1 MTKESLKRGCALLN
15 IKLITEN
22 LADELIPGIQRATGI
37 YILTSFVMESG
48 VKLLQPYLKQAA
60 ERGADI
66 KLLAGD
72 YLFVTQPK
80 ALRRLLAIDYRL
92 ELRLWRSYGTSFHP
106 KAYLFDYGDGQ
117 GLMIVGSSNL
127 SHSAFKVGYEWNLAM
142 SAEAEPYTFQQALEQ
157 FMKSLYHEQTC
168 ALHEEAVNEY
178 EQAYSA
184 HHSKFP
190 ELGRTHTERE
200 ESELMMP
207 VKSDQRPSESGLI
220 EAADMGMPLLQ
231 PRPAQQMALDAV
243 YATMEEGYRK
253 AMVVM
258 ATGLGKTY
266 LAAFLAKSFK
276 RVLFIAHRE
285 EILQQAQRSFRLV
298 MPERSSGLYN
308 GAEKS
313 VDTQLLFASIYT
325 LGIKKHRERFQ
336 ANEFDLIVVDEAH
349 HAAAKSYASVLDY
362 YTPSFQLGITATPER
377 MDGRDVYALC
387 DGNVAYQMHFIE
399 AITRGWLSPFRY
411 YGIYDD
417 TDYSQITWLGSR
429 YEEQELLDTQLR
441 RDRAELVWKAW
452 SDHKQSRS
460 LGFCSSIR
468 QADFLTEFFMEQ
480 GVRALSLHS
489 RTSGMTRPNA
499 IRALTDGELDI
510 IFTVDLFNEGVDIP
524 GVDTLLFVR
533 PTESLT
539 VFTQQMGRG
548 LRLAEGKTHCV
559 IVDLI
564 GNYRNADLKLSLL
577 GRNSD
582 KQPERGKWTA
592 ESDCAALPLD
602 CVIDLDIGV
611 INWLDS
617 LLQKRSPRKEKL
629 RTSYLELKKELGRR
643 PSYLEL
649 HALGSERS
657 QNYKTE
663 FKSYFAFL
671 LWAGEL
677 SKEETAAYEQA
688 EGWLKE
694 VEATDMNKSYKMV
707 LLNAM
712 LERGLERWREPITSQ
727 EAAAPFYRYIMQK
740 EYRWKKDFSG
750 KETGQLAEQYNEK
763 QVAALIARMPMAK
776 WSGKSNGCVSYEKGA
791 MSLNQEAI
799 SDSPIIYEWTKE
811 ICMYRLQVYFE
822 RKSIPTPL

>member
-1 MTKESLKRGCALLN
+1 LKRGCALLN

-48 VKLLQPYLKQAA
+48 VKLLQPHLKQAA

-80 ALRRLLAIDYRL
+80 ALRRLLAIDERL

-127 SHSAFKVGYEWNLAM
+127 SRSAFKVGYEWNLAVN
-142 SAEAEPYTFQQALEQ
+142 AQAEPFTFQQALKQ
-157 FMKSLYHEQTC
+157 FMTSLYHDQTC

-178 EQAYSA
+178 ERDYNR

-190 ELGRTHTERE
+190 ELARTHTEWE

-207 VKSDQRPSESGLI
+207 VKPSKAGNAGNPAFVASTTNRIL
-220 EAADMGMPLLQ
+220 
-231 PRPAQQMALDAV
+231 PRQAQQMALEAIH
-243 YATMEEGYRK
+243 ATWEEGYSK

-266 LAAFLAKSFK
+266 LAAFVARSFK

-313 VDTQLLFASIYT
+313 SDVELLFASIYT
-325 LGIKKHRERFQ
+325 LGIKQHRDRFKTDD
-336 ANEFDLIVVDEAH
+336 FDLIVVDEVH
-349 HAAAKSYASVLDY
+349 HAAAKSYTSVLSY
-362 YTPSFQLGITATPER
+362 FTPVFQLGITATPER

-387 DGNVAYQMHFIE
+387 DGNVAYQIHFIE
-399 AITRGWLSPFRY
+399 AITRGWLSPFQY

-429 YEEQELLDTQLR
+429 YDEQELSDAQLR
-441 RDRAELVWKAW
+441 KDRAELVWRAW
-452 SDHKQSRS
+452 TDHKQSRS

-468 QADFLTEFFMEQ
+468 QADFLADYFKEQ

-489 RTSGMTRPNA
+489 RTTEMSRPEA
-499 IRALTDGELDI
+499 IRALTEGELDI

-524 GVDTLLFVR
+524 GVDTLLFAR

-539 VFTQQMGRG
+539 VFTQQIGRG

-559 IVDLI
+559 IIDLI

-577 GRNSD
+577 GRNSE
-582 KQPERGKWTA
+582 KRPERGQWTA
-592 ESDCAALPLD
+592 ESACAQLPPG
-602 CVIDLDIGV
+602 CIIDLEIGV

-617 LLQKRSPRKEKL
+617 LLGKRNPRKENL
-629 RTSYLELKKELGRR
+629 RTSYLDLKKELGRR
-643 PSYLEL
+643 PTYLEL
-649 HALGSERS
+649 HAHGRARS
-657 QNYKTE
+657 QDYRSE
-663 FKSYFAFL
+663 FKSYAGFL

-677 SKEETAAYEQA
+677 SEEESRVYMQA
-688 EGWLKE
+688 ESWLKE
-694 VEATDMNKSYKMV
+694 VEGTGMNKSYKMV
-707 LLNAM
+707 LLYTM
-712 LERGLERWREPITSQ
+712 LERGPKRWQEPISPY
-727 EAAAPFYRYIMQK
+727 EAAPDFYGYIMER
-740 EYRWKKDFSG
+740 EYRRKKEFAG
-750 KETGQLAEQYNEK
+750 KTTASLAESYDESV
-763 QVAALIARMPMAK
+763 VARLIADNPMTY
-776 WSGKSNGCVSYEKGA
+776 WSGKSQGLVTYANGI
-791 MSLNQEAI
+791 MTLNQEAI
-799 SDSPIIYEWTKE
+799 TDSPIVYEWTKE
-811 ICMYRLQVYFE
+811 ICLYRLQAYFE
-822 RKSIPTPL
+822 RKSI